1 MFRSIYSLTQPGDSS
16 RSGLD
21 GFVLPQAKEW
31 QTGDQVHFN
40 ALGNQQLGQRV
51 SEKILEALDRK
62 KP

>member
-1 MFRSIYSLTQPGDSS
+1 MRGRGIVINDLY
-16 RSGLD
+16 
-21 GFVLPQAKEW
+21 GFVLPNVKEW